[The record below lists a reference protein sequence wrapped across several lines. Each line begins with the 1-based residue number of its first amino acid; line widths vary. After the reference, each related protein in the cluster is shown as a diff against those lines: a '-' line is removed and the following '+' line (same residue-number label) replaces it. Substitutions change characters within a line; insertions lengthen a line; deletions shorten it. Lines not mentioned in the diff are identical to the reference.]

1 MGLFSEEE
9 KAPLVPFGG
18 ATTLEDIYKFIRGQL
33 GKSDAN
39 ALTNQLAVVVL
50 EHSIREGASD
60 VHFEPQGDVIQVRFR
75 IDGELK
81 DRLTFSRKE
90 LPVTSHLRVEAG
102 FSPQAA
108 SAYSPEDGAFAVTI
122 DKRPVRF
129 RASSFPTIHGDKLV
143 IRLLD
148 MGANTLN
155 LDALGFAPEDLEQLK
170 AAISSPSGIFFV
182 CGITGGGKTTTL
194 CSVLNYLNRPDINI
208 MTLEDPVEYQL
219 ARTTQSSVNPKAGF
233 SFADGLR
240 SILRQDPNI
249 IMVGEVRDLETA
261 EIAMRAAL
269 TGHLIFSTIHTIS
282 TTGVITRLIDMGIPP
297 FLITDALIGA
307 LAQRLVRRVCAD
319 CAEPVEADSEAA
331 DKIVRS
337 LPPEDTKVVLK
348 LIMAPG
354 AKFMKGKGC
363 EKCKGTGYKGRTGI
377 FEMLTLNK
385 TLRDL
390 IAAKTSLAELR
401 RAAVTSGM
409 RTLLMDGVY
418 KAWSGLTTLD
428 EIRRVT
434 TEL

>member
-1 MGLFSEEE
+1 MGLFTEESKLPE
-9 KAPLVPFGG
+9 IPFGG
-18 ATTLEDIYKFIRGQL
+18 AKTLEDTYKFIHSQL
-33 GKSDAN
+33 GKTDSN
-39 ALTNQLAVVVL
+39 ALTNQLAAVVL

-60 VHFEPQGDVIQVRFR
+60 VHFEPQGDIILVRFR

-81 DRLTFSRKE
+81 DRLTFPKKE
-90 LPVTSHLRVEAG
+90 LPVTAHLRVESG

-108 SAYSPEDGAFAVTI
+108 SAYTPEDGAFALTI

-155 LDALGFAPEDLEQLK
+155 MEALGFTPNDLKLLK
-170 AAISSPSGIFFV
+170 EAISSPSGIFFV
-182 CGITGGGKTTTL
+182 CGVTGGGKTTTL
-194 CSVLNYLNRPDINI
+194 CSVLNYLNRPEINI

-307 LAQRLVRRVCAD
+307 LA
-319 CAEPVEADSEAA
+319 
-331 DKIVRS
+331 
-337 LPPEDTKVVLK
+337 
-348 LIMAPG
+348 
-354 AKFMKGKGC
+354 
-363 EKCKGTGYKGRTGI
+363 
-377 FEMLTLNK
+377 
-385 TLRDL
+385 
-390 IAAKTSLAELR
+390 
-401 RAAVTSGM
+401 
-409 RTLLMDGVY
+409 
-418 KAWSGLTTLD
+418 
-428 EIRRVT
+428 
-434 TEL
+434 